1 MVPILKKSLTFGEHM
16 LLYCAT
22 RYELQ
27 PGKGSEYQDWIAS
40 IDNMKYW
47 EEIEK
52 DTGVKY
58 VNTFFTIFALGDS
71 ECETW
76 WSMPDWASIGEL
88 RSCAAFQAWIEKV
101 HREFVNGEI
110 GLKRRFMVA
119 GRDTKLFG

>member
-1 MVPILKKSLTFGEHM
+1 
-16 LLYCAT
+16 
-22 RYELQ
+22 
-27 PGKGSEYQDWIAS
+27 
-40 IDNMKYW
+40 MKYW

-88 RSCAAFQAWIEKV
+88 RSWAAFQAWIEKV

-110 GLKRRFMVA
+110 GLKRRIMVA